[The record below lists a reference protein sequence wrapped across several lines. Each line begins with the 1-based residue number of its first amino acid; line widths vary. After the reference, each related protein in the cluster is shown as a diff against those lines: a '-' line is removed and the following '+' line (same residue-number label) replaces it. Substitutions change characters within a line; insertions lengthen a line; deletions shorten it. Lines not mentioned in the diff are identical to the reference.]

1 MYFNVTTDPRHA
13 EEIWRYLGSTP
24 SDGLPVEGMPCR
36 WTNISSSGRLSWS
49 WFGRL
54 GAGDI
59 LARFRWGKISS
70 AHKLLAKVAT
80 IFNASGNIYES
91 YNMSGQR
98 AGDTGGNYLE
108 HCGGYAWSVVEGA
121 FGIDFASDRE
131 AAATI
136 NPRFPSHWPS
146 AHGEFVL
153 RGAHIAMDY
162 RQNSSAGVTFQRLRK
177 DLLDVGKKVR
187 IRLLWDGN
195 VRFIDL

>member
-1 MYFNVTTDPRHA
+1 MYFNITTNPRHA
-13 EEIWRYLGSTP
+13 EAIWRYLESTP
-24 SDGLPVEGMPCR
+24 SDGLPTEGMPCR

-70 AHKLLAKVAT
+70 AHKLLAKVAM
-80 IFNASGNIYES
+80 IFNASGNVYES

-108 HCGGYAWSVVEGA
+108 HCGGYAWTVVEGA
-121 FGIDFASDRE
+121 FGIDFASDHE

-136 NPRFPSHWPS
+136 SPRFSPQWPS
-146 AHGEFVL
+146 
-153 RGAHIAMDY
+153 D
-162 RQNSSAGVTFQRLRK
+162 
-177 DLLDVGKKVR
+177 
-187 IRLLWDGN
+187 
-195 VRFIDL
+195 